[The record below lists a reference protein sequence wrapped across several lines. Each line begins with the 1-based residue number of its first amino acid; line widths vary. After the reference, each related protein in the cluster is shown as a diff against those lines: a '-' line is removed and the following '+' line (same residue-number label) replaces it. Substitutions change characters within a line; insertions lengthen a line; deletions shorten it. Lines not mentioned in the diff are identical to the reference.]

1 MIENE
6 SEFLS
11 KAKRLFEQAVKDL
24 DATTVTRLRIARRQA
39 LENGLIK
46 PVRKHPVWLLPL
58 GGIAAAGIVIAVAGL
73 FWLGSPNGLPPW
85 QASVD
90 DIELLMARENPDFF
104 SDLDFFVWLDD
115 SDSS

>member
-6 SEFLS
+6 PKFLGKVKS
-11 KAKRLFEQAVKDL
+11 IFEQAVMDL
-24 DATTVTRLRIARRQA
+24 DATTMTRLRIARRQA
-39 LENGLIK
+39 LENRLNK
-46 PVRKHPVWLLPL
+46 RVRKQPIWLLPL

-104 SDLDFFVWLDD
+104 ADLDFFAWLDN